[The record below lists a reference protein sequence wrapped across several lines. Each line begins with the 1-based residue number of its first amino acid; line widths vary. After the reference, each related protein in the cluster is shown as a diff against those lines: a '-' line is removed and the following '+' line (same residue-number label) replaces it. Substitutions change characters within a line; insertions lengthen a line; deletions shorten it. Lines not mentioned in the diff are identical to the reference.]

1 MQTDTSGRSGRSR
14 AASNS
19 GTTGQTVPALCGRR
33 TTMRAFGGGTRT
45 NRVHRGAT
53 NKVATWCTCCSRLHY
68 VAPRERQTTMPFK
81 RSPGSAGDAVV
92 CVRACVRACVRG
104 VTPQH
109 GIAARSRWRCRALR
123 GPPAQGTR
131 SAVFTVKAEPPPRR
145 SYDATCSGRAGPPR
159 NMECAACRAEDG
171 VRRRGER
178 TPTRPCCVR
187 AMHRRGND
195 ARETRAAYS
204 ISALT
209 R

>member
-1 MQTDTSGRSGRSR
+1 MQTDASGRSGRSR
-14 AASNS
+14 AGSNNGS
-19 GTTGQTVPALCGRR
+19 TGQTVPALCGHR
-33 TTMRAFGGGTRT
+33 TTMRAFGGGVRT

-68 VAPRERQTTMPFK
+68 VAPRERQTTMTFK

-92 CVRACVRACVRG
+92 CVRACVRACEAYPTAWHRSAQSMAVSSL
-104 VTPQH
+104 
-109 GIAARSRWRCRALR
+109 ARSASARHTFCSVHGEGRTSATTFVRRNMLR
-123 GPPAQGTR
+123 TG
-131 SAVFTVKAEPPPRR
+131 
-145 SYDATCSGRAGPPR
+145 GPPR